1 MDAQLIGV
9 APSLPSLPSVDLYV
23 PVATTGK
30 HIVPIITGQAEEM
43 QQAQV
48 LAQLVLNMIPQL
60 PGVGS
65 DWIGFIG
72 GTLAFPVLDAQIRNT
87 LANGGHSDYYP
98 DYNVVNDALTVNAV
112 KQEAIG

>member
-30 HIVPIITGQAEEM
+30 HIVPIITGQAEEE

-48 LAQLVLNMIPQL
+48 LSQLVLNMIPQL

-72 GTLAFPVLDAQIRNT
+72 GTLPFIVLDAQVRNT